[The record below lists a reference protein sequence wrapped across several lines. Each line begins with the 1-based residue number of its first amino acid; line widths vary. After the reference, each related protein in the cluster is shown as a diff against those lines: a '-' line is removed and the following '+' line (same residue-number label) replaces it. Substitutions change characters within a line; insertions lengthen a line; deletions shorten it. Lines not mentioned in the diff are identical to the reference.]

1 MKRRSLAAYAACG
14 VGDLV
19 SQRIPNDNLTH
30 AGAVRLASRI
40 GAFWQA
46 KKRTVLVRVECVKLN
61 AYSTSIGSNDYYVVR
76 SDMVGGLP
84 RPKVVAR

>member
-19 SQRIPNDNLTH
+19 SQRIPNDNLKL
-30 AGAVRLASRI
+30 AGAVQLANRI
-40 GAFWQA
+40 EAFWQA
-46 KKRTVLVRVECVKLN
+46 KKRTVLVRVECVEL
-61 AYSTSIGSNDYYVVR
+61 GSDGYYVVR